1 MYMDKMVEF
10 PKLTTKLLTGVTT
23 GESLLLN
30 KLPWLKKLNLRRGF
44 AIALIWMVIHV
55 IVQQRLRYARMRYL
69 MRKYPFKTRES
80 YRFMTDQQAFEIQKA
95 ILQLEFPFMALK
107 SLQFALFRV
116 SFRVRFVTD
125 HFPTLFPEL
134 RKQLDIWNS
143 YYLVSFSKDNRVF

>member
-1 MYMDKMVEF
+1 MDKMVEF
-10 PKLTTKLLTGVTT
+10 SKLITELATGVTARA
-23 GESLLLN
+23 SVLFN
-30 KLPWLKKLNLRRGF
+30 KLPWLKKLNLRRGLAVAF
-44 AIALIWMVIHV
+44 LWMVIHV

-116 SFRVRFVTD
+116 SFLVLLATVTIN
-125 HFPTLFPEL
+125 PKLF
-134 RKQLDIWNS
+134 S
-143 YYLVSFSKDNRVF
+143 S

>member
-1 MYMDKMVEF
+1 MIEF
-10 PKLTTKLLTGVTT
+10 SKLTTDLATGVTT
-23 GESLLLN
+23 GVNPLFNRVL
-30 KLPWLKKLNLRRGF
+30 WLKKITLPRVLVA
-44 AIALIWMVIHV
+44 AILLMVIHI

-116 SFRVRFVTD
+116 SFLVNFVTD
-125 HFPTLFPEL
+125 HCLQLFSEL
-134 RKQLDIWNS
+134 RRQPDIWNPNHI
-143 YYLVSFSKDNRVF
+143 VSSSKNNRVF

>member
-1 MYMDKMVEF
+1 MDKMVEF
-10 PKLTTKLLTGVTT
+10 SKLTTELATRVSTRASDLF
-23 GESLLLN
+23 N
-30 KLPWLKKLNLRRGF
+30 NLPSLKKITLRRGLVV
-44 AIALIWMVIHV
+44 AVLWMVIHV

-116 SFRVRFVTD
+116 SFLVLFVTD
-125 HFPTLFPEL
+125 HCPKLFSVL

-143 YYLVSFSKDNRVF
+143 HHLVSSSKNNRVF

>member
-1 MYMDKMVEF
+1 MDTMVEF
-10 PKLTTKLLTGVTT
+10 SKLTTELATGVTARAN
-23 GESLLLN
+23 LLFN
-30 KLPWLKKLNLRRGF
+30 KLSWLKKITLRRGLAVAF
-44 AIALIWMVIHV
+44 LWMVIHV

-116 SFRVRFVTD
+116 SFLVLLTTVTI
-125 HFPTLFPEL
+125 T
-134 RKQLDIWNS
+134 
-143 YYLVSFSKDNRVF
+143 

>member
-1 MYMDKMVEF
+1 MVEF
-10 PKLTTKLLTGVTT
+10 SKLTTELATRVTT
-23 GESLLLN
+23 GASVLFN
-30 KLPWLKKLNLRRGF
+30 NLPSLKKVTLRRGL
-44 AIALIWMVIHV
+44 AVAVLWMVIHV

-116 SFRVRFVTD
+116 SFLVLFVTY
-125 HFPTLFPEL
+125 HRTKLFSVL

-143 YYLVSFSKDNRVF
+143 HHLVSSSKNNRVF

>member
-1 MYMDKMVEF
+1 MDKMVEF
-10 PKLTTKLLTGVTT
+10 SNLTTELAAGFTT
-23 GESLLLN
+23 GASVLFN
-30 KLPWLKKLNLRRGF
+30 KLPWLKKITLRRGLMAVF
-44 AIALIWMVIHV
+44 LWMVIHV

-116 SFRVRFVTD
+116 SFLVLFVID
-125 HFPTLFPEL
+125 HCPKLFSEL
-134 RKQLDIWNS
+134 RKQLDIWNPH
-143 YYLVSFSKDNRVF
+143 YLVSSSKNDRVF